1 MDKFISEHL
10 INEDVDIYCG
20 WTDKFSGKVV
30 GYADGVL
37 TLDKKGRF
45 HAYIGGQDNCNLEEE
60 AAISLPFLF

>member
-37 TLDKKGRF
+37 TL
-45 HAYIGGQDNCNLEEE
+45 ET
-60 AAISLPFLF
+60 